1 MQLITIS
8 EISVFFFFYNVEP
21 NLKGCISIVSE
32 DDDGKTWRGG

>member
-8 EISVFFFFYNVEP
+8 EISCFFYNVEP
-21 NLKGCISIVSE
+21 NLKGYISIVSE

>member
-8 EISVFFFFYNVEP
+8 EISVVFFYNVEP
-21 NLKGCISIVSE
+21 NLKGYISIVSE